1 MRVVRIC
8 YCGRCKTETKWQKR
22 PYVGLKQLYL
32 NYYILFS
39 IEMLVFSVLTASR
52 RTCYTLYTYMQETGG
67 QEPSRKAQRLE
78 SSTINAVAD
87 ALQKQGHKTLAN
99 ELRSPAL
106 SQEQIR
112 QNQQRDHAS
121 WEAEMKAKRDAETP
135 LLGASSTSSQNAQRL
150 DTQDVD
156 AALNALEQAKRFPVP
171 QGEEPGQFYHRKAQ
185 EILSQ
190 GKEPQK

>member
-1 MRVVRIC
+1 MPE
-8 YCGRCKTETKWQKR
+8 K
-22 PYVGLKQLYL
+22 
-32 NYYILFS
+32 
-39 IEMLVFSVLTASR
+39 
-52 RTCYTLYTYMQETGG
+52 GG
-67 QEPSRKAQRLE
+67 QEPSPKAQRLD
-78 SSTINAVAD
+78 TTTVNALAD
-87 ALQKQGHKTLAN
+87 ALQKQGDKTLAN
-99 ELRSPAL
+99 ELRSPAP

-135 LLGASSTSSQNAQRL
+135 LLSSSTSSQKAQRL

-190 GKEPQK
+190 GKEPHK